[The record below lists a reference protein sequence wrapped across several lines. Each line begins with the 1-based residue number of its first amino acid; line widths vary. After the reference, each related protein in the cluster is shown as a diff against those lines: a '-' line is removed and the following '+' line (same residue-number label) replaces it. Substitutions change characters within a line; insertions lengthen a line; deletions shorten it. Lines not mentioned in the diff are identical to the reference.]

1 LLRTSLVALIL
12 RQQLHTNKVGK
23 IMLGYFKKIIGFA
36 LISLLLSSGVRAFET
51 QALAAYVVDQETG
64 TVLLAKQENMALPPA
79 SMSKLM
85 TLFMAFE
92 ALRDGRLLWEEKLP
106 VSTHAMSYSGSTMF
120 LDTTDKIAVKDLI
133 RGIIVLSG
141 NDACA
146 VIAEA
151 LSVDGTE
158 PGFAAMMT
166 KRAEEIGMTQSVF
179 ANSNGWPHP
188 KQRMSMKDLAILAG
202 RLILDF
208 PKQYA
213 LFAEKEFAF
222 DGRVPSNT
230 RNRNPLLTLG
240 IGADGLKTGHTTEAG
255 YGMVGS
261 AKQGE
266 RRVIFVLTGLKS
278 AKARANEA
286 ERMVKWAFRQF
297 TYKTL
302 KKPNDILAQ
311 ATVWMGSS
319 RTVDLLLLGNPKILV
334 PTFSNEE
341 IASKIVYM
349 GPLTAPIL
357 KGDQVAELVIQIPG
371 LSEARLPLGAAQ
383 TVTRGG
389 FFPRLRAATI
399 VLIRTIKG
407 GEPGS

>member
-1 LLRTSLVALIL
+1 
-12 RQQLHTNKVGK
+12 
-23 IMLGYFKKIIGFA
+23 
-36 LISLLLSSGVRAFET
+36 
-51 QALAAYVVDQETG
+51 
-64 TVLLAKQENMALPPA
+64 
-79 SMSKLM
+79 M

-106 VSTHAMSYSGSTMF
+106 VSTHAMSYTGSTMF

-146 VIAEA
+146 AIAEA

-158 PGFAAMMT
+158 SGFAAMMT

-202 RLILDF
+202 RLISDF

-240 IGADGLKTGHTTEAG
+240 IGADGLKTGHTSEAG

-278 AKARANEA
+278 AKARADEA

-297 TYKTL
+297 TYKSL
-302 KKPNDILAQ
+302 KNYNILTQ

-319 RTVDLLLLGNPKILV
+319 RTVDLSLFGNPKILV

-341 IASKIVYM
+341 ITSKIVYL
-349 GPLTAPIL
+349 GPLPAPIL

-371 LSEARLPLGAAQ
+371 LSEARLPLVAAQ
-383 TVTRGG
+383 TITRGG
-389 FFPRLRAATI
+389 FFPRLRAATH
-399 VLIRTIKG
+399 VLLQTIKG
-407 GEPGS
+407 SEADR